1 MPSSFLTDTKI
12 APVLAE
18 DRTKDR
24 SLRIVSFA
32 FTLLVALAGCLLWP
46 SAGRAVEAV
55 RVTVDAKAIDL
66 TPMIEHY
73 RSDGDLIQISTAPGR
88 DGIVRRIAVKAR
100 ESGTQPDWIVFALTN
115 DTDEQLDRLLVA
127 PHFRLTGSGVIWPDL
142 GSSRIAAITA
152 SEGIRPEREDSA
164 DADAFLVTLDPGTTV
179 TFVAELRSSN
189 LPQLYLWEADA
200 YKEQVNGLTLYKG
213 IIIGIAGLL
222 ALFLTIVFVVK
233 GALIFPA
240 AAALAWAVLAYACI
254 DFGFFQRIFPVTE
267 AAERVYRAGAEAVL
281 AATLLVFLFAY
292 LNLNRWH
299 VRYSHVTAFWLVFL
313 AALVGLAVIEPP
325 VASGVARISIAAV
338 AGIGFVLVI
347 HLATHGYDR
356 AVMLV
361 PTWLLLIAWVA
372 AASFTVIGQLTTD
385 LVPPALIGGL
395 VLIVMLIGFT
405 VMQHAFAGTGFAQ
418 GVMSDAERRA
428 LALSGSGDVVFDWDV
443 AADRIFV
450 SPEVEQHLGLR
461 RGSLE
466 GPASAWLDLIHPFDR
481 DRYRATLDTVIE
493 QRRGRIAQDFRL
505 RSGPGPYHWFRLK
518 ARPVVGSDGE
528 VMRVVGTLADVT
540 DSKTAE
546 ERLLYDAIHDNLTGL
561 PNRQLFYDRLDA
573 ALTFAS
579 QGASLRPTVIVVDL
593 DRFKQV
599 NETLGFSAGDS
610 ILLTLSR
617 RLGRLLK
624 PHDTLARIGGDTFA
638 VLLLSEREPDRV
650 LAFAE
655 MVRRTLTTPITYA
668 ERELFLTASIGILLY
683 DPQAPVPR
691 EEILKN
697 AEIALSHARRQGGD
711 RIEVFRPAMRTDRSE
726 ASTLEADLRRALD
739 RGDIR
744 VLFKPV
750 VRLEDRTIAGFEAVL
765 RWDHPRLG
773 RMGAEEILPAAEDA
787 GLIVDVSVYAL
798 ERTARELAVWQQ
810 ALVVEPP
817 IFASVRMA
825 SHLLLRHDLL
835 QDVKTALAR
844 SGVLPGSL
852 KLELTE
858 GIVMENPEFSAQL
871 LGRLR
876 DLGAGLSLDDF
887 GTGYSALSYLQRF
900 AFDTIKIDQSFVRQ
914 MAAGKP
920 VILRSIIKMAHEL
933 GMEVV
938 AEGAETE
945 SEVIELSQLGCEYA
959 QGPVFGE
966 PMSIAQARQ
975 LVGAALEAA

>member
-1 MPSSFLTDTKI
+1 MRI
-12 APVLAE
+12 A
-18 DRTKDR
+18 
-24 SLRIVSFA
+24 SL
-32 FTLLVALAGCLLWP
+32 ALALLLALAASLLWP
-46 SAGRAVEAV
+46 SAGQAVEAV
-55 RVTVDAKAIDL
+55 RVNLEAKAIDL
-66 TPMIEHY
+66 TPMIERY

-100 ESGTQPDWIVFALTN
+100 ESDTRPDWIVFALTN
-115 DTDEQLDRLLVA
+115 STDEQIDRLLVA
-127 PHFRLTGSGVIWPDL
+127 PHFRLTGSGVVWPDL

-152 SEGIRPEREDSA
+152 SEGIRPEREDSP
-164 DADAFLVTLDPGTTV
+164 DADVFLITLDPGTTV
-179 TFVAELRSSN
+179 TFVAELRTPN

-200 YKEQVNGLTLYKG
+200 YKERVNGLTLYKG

-254 DFGFFQRIFPVTE
+254 DFGFFQRIFPITE

-299 VRYSHVTAFWLVFL
+299 VRYSHVTTFWLVFL
-313 AALVGLAVIEPP
+313 AALVGLAVVDPP
-325 VASGVARISIAAV
+325 IASGVARISIAAV
-338 AGIGFVLVI
+338 AGIGFVLVV

-372 AASFTVIGQLTTD
+372 AASFTVMGQLPTD

-405 VMQHAFAGTGFAQ
+405 VMQHAFSGTGFAQ
-418 GVMSDAERRA
+418 GLMTDTERRA
-428 LALSGSGDVVFDWDV
+428 LALSGAGDIVFDWDV
-443 AADRIFV
+443 AGDKIFV
-450 SPEVEQHLGLR
+450 SPEVEQQLSLR
-461 RGSLE
+461 AGTLE
-466 GPASAWLDLIHPFDR
+466 GPASGWLDLIHPFDR
-481 DRYRATLDTVIE
+481 DRYRTALDAVIE
-493 QRRGRIAQDFRL
+493 QRRGRINQDFRL
-505 RSGPGPYHWFRLK
+505 RSSTGPYHWFRLK

-528 VMRVVGTLADVT
+528 VIRIVGTLADIT
-540 DSKTAE
+540 ESKTAE
-546 ERLLYDAIHDNLTGL
+546 DRILHDAIHDNLTGL
-561 PNRQLFYDRLDA
+561 PNRQLYYDRLES
-573 ALTFAS
+573 ALTFTAQS
-579 QGASLRPTVIVVDL
+579 DVLRPTVVVIDV

-599 NETLGFSAGDS
+599 NDAVGLSAGDS

-624 PHDTLARIGGDTFA
+624 PQDTLARIGGDAFA
-638 VLLLSEREPDRV
+638 MILVSEREPDRII
-650 LAFAE
+650 AFAD
-655 MVRRTLTTPITYA
+655 MIRRTLTTPITYA
-668 ERELFLTASIGILLY
+668 EREIFLTASIGLVLH
-683 DPQAPVPR
+683 DPQAIGTR
-691 EEILKN
+691 EEMLKS
-697 AEIALSHARRQGGD
+697 AEIAMMHAKRQGGD
-711 RIEVFRPAMRTDRSE
+711 RIEVFRPSMRADRNDK
-726 ASTLEADLRRALD
+726 LNLGNDLQRAYE
-739 RGDIR
+739 RGDIK

-773 RMGAEEILPAAEDA
+773 RLGAEDFLPVAEET
-787 GLIVDVSVYAL
+787 GLIVNLSVYTL
-798 ERTARELAVWQQ
+798 ERTARELAAWQQ
-810 ALVVEPP
+810 ALEVDPP

-825 SHLLLRHDLL
+825 SHQLLRHDLL
-835 QDVKTALAR
+835 QDVKATLAR
-844 SGVLPGSL
+844 TGVLPGSL
-852 KLELTE
+852 KLEMTE
-858 GIVMENPEFSAQL
+858 GLVMENPEYAAQML
-871 LGRLR
+871 ARLR

-900 AFDTIKIDQSFVRQ
+900 PFDTIKIDQSFVRQ
-914 MAAGKP
+914 MANGRA
-920 VILRSIIKMAHEL
+920 VILRSIVKMAHEL

-945 SEVIELSQLGCEYA
+945 SEAVELSQLACEYA

-966 PMSIAQARQ
+966 PMSMLQARQ
-975 LVGAALEAA
+975 LVGAAPEAA

>member
-1 MPSSFLTDTKI
+1 
-12 APVLAE
+12 
-18 DRTKDR
+18 
-24 SLRIVSFA
+24 
-32 FTLLVALAGCLLWP
+32 
-46 SAGRAVEAV
+46 
-55 RVTVDAKAIDL
+55 
-66 TPMIEHY
+66 
-73 RSDGDLIQISTAPGR
+73 
-88 DGIVRRIAVKAR
+88 
-100 ESGTQPDWIVFALTN
+100 
-115 DTDEQLDRLLVA
+115 
-127 PHFRLTGSGVIWPDL
+127 
-142 GSSRIAAITA
+142 
-152 SEGIRPEREDSA
+152 
-164 DADAFLVTLDPGTTV
+164 
-179 TFVAELRSSN
+179 
-189 LPQLYLWEADA
+189 
-200 YKEQVNGLTLYKG
+200 
-213 IIIGIAGLL
+213 
-222 ALFLTIVFVVK
+222 
-233 GALIFPA
+233 
-240 AAALAWAVLAYACI
+240 
-254 DFGFFQRIFPVTE
+254 
-267 AAERVYRAGAEAVL
+267 
-281 AATLLVFLFAY
+281 
-292 LNLNRWH
+292 
-299 VRYSHVTAFWLVFL
+299 
-313 AALVGLAVIEPP
+313 
-325 VASGVARISIAAV
+325 
-338 AGIGFVLVI
+338 
-347 HLATHGYDR
+347 
-356 AVMLV
+356 
-361 PTWLLLIAWVA
+361 
-372 AASFTVIGQLTTD
+372 
-385 LVPPALIGGL
+385 
-395 VLIVMLIGFT
+395 
-405 VMQHAFAGTGFAQ
+405 
-418 GVMSDAERRA
+418 
-428 LALSGSGDVVFDWDV
+428 
-443 AADRIFV
+443 
-450 SPEVEQHLGLR
+450 
-461 RGSLE
+461 
-466 GPASAWLDLIHPFDR
+466 
-481 DRYRATLDTVIE
+481 
-493 QRRGRIAQDFRL
+493 
-505 RSGPGPYHWFRLK
+505 
-518 ARPVVGSDGE
+518 
-528 VMRVVGTLADVT
+528 
-540 DSKTAE
+540 
-546 ERLLYDAIHDNLTGL
+546 
-561 PNRQLFYDRLDA
+561 
-573 ALTFAS
+573 
-579 QGASLRPTVIVVDL
+579 VIVVDL

-638 VLLLSEREPDRV
+638 VILLSEREPDRV

-655 MVRRTLTTPITYA
+655 MVRRALTTPITYA

-683 DPQAPVPR
+683 DPQAPAPR

-711 RIEVFRPAMRTDRSE
+711 RIEVFRPTMRTDRSE

-739 RGDIR
+739 QGDIR